1 MINVLIVDDEKIVRR
16 GIVTFIPWEQFGMT
30 VVGEA
35 NNGENAL
42 KFLEKNK
49 VDLLFTDLA
58 MPVMSGIELMREVN
72 QKYPHIQIVVLT
84 LHQDFEYVQEAL
96 RLGAIDYIAKT
107 ELEKE
112 QFEDLLG
119 RIISLLDMKKIK
131 SQNTTSIEYGK
142 ADQVYVAYSL
152 MQHEDAGASD
162 DLSLTYGAIEVEEGS
177 WYWTYCPD
185 NLDALATQYAL
196 VCIQE
201 LKELDR
207 KAVLQ
212 LIRSYRR
219 NGLFY
224 DYDPGQGIFY
234 INRQEIRSITSNE
247 DYNLQELKQNWLV
260 SEWIYDDQCFT
271 EMLEELER
279 LRLPSIRLTRIFFSL
294 TDEWNR
300 LYGAMLQQ
308 PIMMKDYFSYY
319 MELVAWLKQTR
330 AIIHQSN
337 IKPQFSIEIQ
347 SSIAKAKS
355 IAQHSF
361 NKPLTASDIAKQ
373 VNMSLSYF
381 SQCFKQIVGQTYT
394 DYLRDIRME
403 MAKGYLV
410 NTTKTIQW
418 IAEEVGY
425 TDEKYFSR
433 LFKEHVGVL
442 PSDYRQTSVQH
453 KLK

>member
-1 MINVLIVDDEKIVRR
+1 MINVLIVDDEKIVRK
-16 GIVTFIPWEQFGMT
+16 GLVTFIPWAQFGMT

-72 QKYPHIQIVVLT
+72 KSYPHIQIVVLT

-96 RLGAIDYIAKT
+96 RLGAIDYIPKT
-107 ELEKE
+107 ELETE

-119 RIISLLDMKKIK
+119 RVISLIDMKKIK
-131 SQNTTSIEYGK
+131 SQNSMPSEHGK
-142 ADQVYVAYSL
+142 VDRVYIAYSFA
-152 MQHEDAGASD
+152 QHNDECPDE
-162 DLSLTYGAIEVEEGS
+162 LPSLHGAIEVEEGA
-177 WYWTYCPD
+177 WYWTYHPEQFMD
-185 NLDALATQYAL
+185 SEAQYAY
-196 VCIQE
+196 VCIQD
-201 LKELDR
+201 LKQFDR
-207 KAVLQ
+207 KAILQ

-224 DYDPGQGIFY
+224 DYHPMQGLHY
-234 INRQEIRSITSNE
+234 ISREAIHPTKSHE
-247 DYNLQELKQNWLV
+247 DYNLQELKQKWLTTQ
-260 SEWIYDDQCFT
+260 WIYEDDIFHD
-271 EMLEELER
+271 MLQELER
-279 LRLPSIRLTRIFFSL
+279 LRLPSIRLTRLFFSL

-300 LYGAMLQQ
+300 MYGAMLDH
-308 PIMMKDYFSYY
+308 PIIMEDSFSYY
-319 MELVAWLKQTR
+319 VEFKSWLTQTKA
-330 AIIHQSN
+330 AIHESN
-337 IKPQFSIEIQ
+337 VKPQFSIEIQ

-355 IAQHSF
+355 IAQHTF
-361 NKPLTASDIAKQ
+361 NKQLTASDMAKQ

-403 MAKGYLV
+403 KAKSYLM

-433 LFKEHVGVL
+433 LFKEHIGLL
-442 PSDYRQTSVQH
+442 PSDFRQANIQDKT
-453 KLK
+453 K